1 MADRSD
7 ERKRNGTVL
16 FAVVALVI
24 LAFTIYSVLISH
36 DLTALLLG
44 LLIVFIIYG
53 LCRLVGRYGHPTNEF
68 VKPLDSKPVED
79 SPSVPAQLVGSP
91 PPITIN
97 GHQVPATPPPA
108 QILRRCAHC
117 GAVYPERAVKCP
129 SCGAPF

>member
-79 SPSVPAQLVGSP
+79 SPSVPERPNSRLVAAP
-91 PPITIN
+91 KPLDEPTIKPH
-97 GHQVPATPPPA
+97 GVGLTFSV
-108 QILRRCAHC
+108 ILRDS
-117 GAVYPERAVKCP
+117 PLN
-129 SCGAPF
+129 